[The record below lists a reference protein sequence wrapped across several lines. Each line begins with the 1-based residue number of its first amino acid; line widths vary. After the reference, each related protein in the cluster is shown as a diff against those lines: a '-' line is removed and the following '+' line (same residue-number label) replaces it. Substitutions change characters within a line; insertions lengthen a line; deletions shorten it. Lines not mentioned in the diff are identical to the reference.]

1 MSWQAFRLL
10 AIGCAMAV
18 LSGCASGP
26 SSSAREDEAKSDLL
40 AEFDG
45 LAVEQIIQAG
55 DLAARQGEAER
66 ALFIYMQALELEESP
81 DTWYRIGRVQS
92 HLGQKS
98 LAWQA
103 YASALKL
110 DKDHAA
116 SHEELGLLYMAVSQP
131 DSAKLHL
138 ERAVE
143 LDDKRWRSY
152 NALGVMADARRDYP
166 TAILHYSAALAGNPG
181 SATLLNNLGYSHYL
195 AGNLTEAEKHFRI
208 AMGADHSYEP
218 AIANLGLVQARRRDY
233 ERAVQTLQ
241 KVLKEPQAYNDVGY
255 IAYRNDDLEEAAWL
269 LTEAIRISPSYYE
282 TARDNLKQ
290 VRQALVDR
298 EPSVEPEAYVASAPV
313 RPTPPPAESAGAP
326 KRIAPRPE
334 PPASPDQREVNT
346 PSLNV
351 RSAGRDEAKVIGYLR
366 LGDRVEVLHEVDE
379 WAFVSFWREIDDR
392 EQTGWVSSQYIGKA
406 DDMPAPANTAALAE
420 PEA

>member
-1 MSWQAFRLL
+1 
-10 AIGCAMAV
+10 MAV
-18 LSGCASGP
+18 LSACAGGP
-26 SSSAREDEAKSDLL
+26 SSSAREDEAKSELL

-45 LAVEQIIQAG
+45 LAIEQIIQAG

-81 DTWYRIGRVQS
+81 DTWYRIGRVHN

-138 ERAVE
+138 ERAAE
-143 LDDKRWRSY
+143 LDDQRWRSY
-152 NALGVMADARRDYP
+152 NALGVMGDARRDYA
-166 TAILHYSAALAGNPG
+166 TAIAHYSAALAANPG
-181 SATLLNNLGYSHYL
+181 SAMLLNNLGYSHYL
-195 AGNLTEAEKHFRI
+195 AGNLTDAEKHFRI
-208 AMGADHSYEP
+208 AMGADKSYKP
-218 AIANLGLVQARRRDY
+218 AVANLGLVQARRRDY
-233 ERAVQTLQ
+233 ESAVRTLE
-241 KVLKEPQAYNDVGY
+241 KVLKESQAYNDVGY

-269 LTEAIRISPSYYE
+269 LTEAIRISPTYYE

-298 EPSVEPEAYVASAPV
+298 ESSVEPEVYAAPAAPIEPTAPPAELASAP
-313 RPTPPPAESAGAP
+313 R
-326 KRIAPRPE
+326 RIAPGPK
-334 PPASPDQREVNT
+334 ALAGPDHREVNT

-351 RSAGRDEAKVIGYLR
+351 RSAGRDGAQVIGYLR

-392 EQTGWVSSQYIGKA
+392 EQTGWVSSRYIGNA
-406 DDMPAPANTAALAE
+406 DDVPEPANTAALVE